1 MDQLLAIE
9 MHKQVVELVSETIV
23 VVRDQRTIAAQVDA
37 QQVRDQ
43 RAIVRP
49 VIGLRVIGLRVPATV
64 QPEIDLR
71 VLDLGIHGRVVAAV
85 DQIPVETIAHA
96 IANPTTATAIE
107 MNPYR
112 SLA

>member
-1 MDQLLAIE
+1 
-9 MHKQVVELVSETIV
+9 
-23 VVRDQRTIAAQVDA
+23 VDA

-49 VIGLRVIGLRVPATV
+49 VIGQRVIGQRVPATV

-71 VLDLGIHGRVVAAV
+71 VLDLGIHGRVVVAAV
-85 DQIPVETIAHA
+85 DQIPVETIAHG

>member
-1 MDQLLAIE
+1 
-9 MHKQVVELVSETIV
+9 
-23 VVRDQRTIAAQVDA
+23 VRDR
-37 QQVRDQ
+37 
-43 RAIVRP
+43 RAIVLP
-49 VIGLRVIGLRVPATV
+49 VIDLRVIGQRAPATV

-71 VLDLGIHGRVVAAV
+71 VLDLGIHVRVVAAV

-107 MNPYR
+107 MNPHR

>member
-49 VIGLRVIGLRVPATV
+49 VIGLRVPATV

-112 SLA
+112 NLA